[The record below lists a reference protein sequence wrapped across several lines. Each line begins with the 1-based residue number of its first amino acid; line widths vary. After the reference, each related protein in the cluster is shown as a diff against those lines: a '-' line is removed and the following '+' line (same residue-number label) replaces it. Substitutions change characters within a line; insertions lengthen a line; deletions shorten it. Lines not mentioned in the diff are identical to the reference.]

1 VSSSSGLTIWQLVAD
16 PPLNLRDVPATEL
29 RRTLSRRR
37 SALTTDS
44 KGTA

>member
-1 VSSSSGLTIWQLVAD
+1 MTAGATGLDRRLFAD
-16 PPLNLRDVPATEL
+16 PPLNLRDVPTTEL
-29 RRTLSRRR
+29 RRTLGRRR